1 MSQSCGLRFSTS
13 TGIIKDYEETN
24 LCMVVL
30 VLVLNF
36 RARKIVSVQEI
47 CEKLFGEVAVLA
59 DKLPELAIALQHI
72 LNWYR

>member
-1 MSQSCGLRFSTS
+1 
-13 TGIIKDYEETN
+13 
-24 LCMVVL
+24 MVVL

-36 RARKIVSVQEI
+36 RARKSNTVVSVQEI

-72 LNWYR
+72 LNWGR